1 MAINPNPL
9 ILEKIQSKKLDK
21 RHLCAKI
28 EYKLEISKLQAASSM
43 SKKSR
48 LSACNLDSALIFWPE
63 MVESNSGHSIFVQ
76 N

>member
-9 ILEKIQSKKLDK
+9 ILEKIQNQKLDK
-21 RHLCAKI
+21 RHFWTKI
-28 EYKLEISKLQAASSM
+28 QYKLEISKLQAASSM

-48 LSACNLDSALIFWPE
+48 LSVCNLDSALIFWPE
-63 MVESNSGHSIFVQ
+63 MVESNSSHSIFVQ